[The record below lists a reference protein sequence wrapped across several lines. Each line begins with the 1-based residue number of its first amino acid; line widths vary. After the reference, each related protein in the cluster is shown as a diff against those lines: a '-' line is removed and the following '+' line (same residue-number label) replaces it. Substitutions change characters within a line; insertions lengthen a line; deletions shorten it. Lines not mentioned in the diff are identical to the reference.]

1 MTVID
6 SFPVGTGKICLMSAL
21 TDILNFYKYGLR
33 ESDLFGLCEGNLFYF
48 GGLKGKSQ
56 EELENVNLLRELN
69 MGGMKYD
76 IMQMVGVLQNVLGL
90 SVEGYRVDGMAELK
104 ELVKS
109 HVNGGIP
116 LLALVLRY
124 YLEYSVGYM
133 EDNFSHTVTVYG
145 YDMEQEK
152 VYVTDTFVATKP
164 VSNYKG
170 PLSMENFL
178 KAFNLEKAVFE
189 MVTNERLLAIHPKCQ
204 KSFESV
210 PVSLLNRSLVNT
222 ALNNLEQK
230 RLTGDI
236 YTGTQ
241 ALKRFIKEFV
251 QWNEAYSPEFFRR
264 LLQTLHSMITNYG
277 GPYVTCELLAEY
289 IQAIYVR
296 ENRNIYREMA
306 EELLELSRLW
316 LIVGNMCFK
325 ASLGKAE
332 DVCGR
337 ITERLKILLD
347 KEEALYTRIVEGQNR
362 LGVL

>member
-1 MTVID
+1 
-6 SFPVGTGKICLMSAL
+6 MSAL

-56 EELENVNLLRELN
+56 EELLNVNLLRELN

-90 SVEGYRVDGMAELK
+90 SVEGYKVDEMAQLK

-109 HVNGGIP
+109 HVDKGIP

-124 YLEYSVGYM
+124 YLEYSVGYL

-145 YDMEQEK
+145 YDLEEEK

-170 PLSMENFL
+170 PLSMDNFL
-178 KAFNLEKAVFE
+178 KSFDLQNAVFE
-189 MVTNERLLAIHPKCQ
+189 MMTKERILAIHPISK
-204 KSFESV
+204 KSFETIPMSV
-210 PVSLLNRSLVNT
+210 LNQSLVNM
-222 ALNNLEQK
+222 AVNNLEEK
-230 RLTGDI
+230 KLTGDI

-241 ALKRFIKEFV
+241 ALGRFINEFG
-251 QWNEAYSPEFFRR
+251 QWNELYSADFFRR
-264 LLQTLHSMITNYG
+264 LLQTLHNIITNYG
-277 GPYVTCELLAEY
+277 GPHVTCELLAEY
-289 IQAIYVR
+289 IQAIFKR
-296 ENRNIYREMA
+296 ENRLIYREIA

-316 LIVGNMCFK
+316 LIIGNMCFK
-325 ASLGKAE
+325 ASLGRVD

-337 ITERLKILLD
+337 ITERLNLLLD
-347 KEEALYTRIVEGQNR
+347 KEEALYTKIVDRRNG
-362 LGVL
+362 LGVS

>member
-1 MTVID
+1 MTIID
-6 SFPVGTGKICLMSAL
+6 QFPVSTGKICLMSAL

-56 EELENVNLLRELN
+56 EELLNVNLLRELN
-69 MGGMKYD
+69 MGGMKYN

-90 SVEGYRVDGMAELK
+90 SVEGYEVDEMDQLK

-109 HVNGGIP
+109 HVDKGIP

-124 YLEYSVGYM
+124 YLEYSVGYL

-145 YDMEQEK
+145 YDLEQEQ

-170 PLSMENFL
+170 PLSMDNFL
-178 KAFNLEKAVFE
+178 KSFNLQNAVFE
-189 MVTNERLLAIHPKCQ
+189 MMTKERILAIHPVNK
-204 KSFESV
+204 KSFETI
-210 PVSLLNRSLVNT
+210 PVSILNRSLVNM
-222 ALNNLEQK
+222 AVNNLEEK

-241 ALKRFIKEFV
+241 ALGRFIKEFG
-251 QWNEAYSPEFFRR
+251 QWNELYSPEFFRR
-264 LLQTLHSMITNYG
+264 LLQTLHNIITNYG
-277 GPYVTCELLAEY
+277 GPHVTCELLAEY
-289 IQAIYVR
+289 IQAIYKR
-296 ENRNIYREMA
+296 ENRLIYREMS

-316 LIVGNMCFK
+316 LIIGNMCFK
-325 ASLGKAE
+325 ASLGRAN

-337 ITERLKILLD
+337 ITERLNLLLD
-347 KEEALYTRIVEGQNR
+347 KEEALYTKIVDRRNG
-362 LGVL
+362 LGVS